1 MIRYFASQIAQKE
14 VGKGWV
20 MRFLNRNN
28 THLISRWTN
37 GMDSME
43 QYNVLP
49 QNSYNMDEKGFM
61 IGSIGRSKRVFSK
74 ATLEKKRVQATR
86 QDGSREWITILACVQ
101 EIEAGKHQMHVT
113 SSPSGWTNNDI
124 GLAWLEQVFN
134 RYTKERARRA
144 TAIRN
149 KILLAILPP
158 HSTHTLQPL
167 DVVMFKPLSSAYSA
181 QLTKFL
187 HRSQG
192 LLALQKGDFFPL
204 FWTSWTSSFIRE
216 TILASFEATGI
227 WPKDR
232 DVILKRV
239 KETTPDGD
247 KDPSTFPTLN
257 PTDWRQLRAFVMATM
272 KEGMKKEGNALTQTL
287 HRLQVENELLHVENK
302 DLRSS
307 LNTKKKRKGKH
318 HVLSLQQ
325 RQEYHGGAI
334 FWSPRKVREAR
345 AREKVR
351 ADNEMEE
358 KLQKARRK
366 EPREAAKI
374 QRQVELEER
383 RAERER
389 LKVVREKEKAEKQAE
404 RERQKQ
410 QRNAEKAIQLSQR
423 GKRKASQAVSSKE
436 KRQKCSGGGAAA
448 EQAIARSPSPPPKV
462 TSRGRNV
469 KLPSKFK

>member
-1 MIRYFASQIAQKE
+1 MIRNFASQIAQKE

-20 MRFLNRNN
+20 TRFLNRNN
-28 THLISRWTN
+28 TNLISRWTN
-37 GMDSME
+37 GMDSVRYDADSGAKYGLYFDLLHTKME

-74 ATLEKKRVQATR
+74 ATWEKKRVQATR
-86 QDGSREWITILACVQ
+86 QDGSREWNTILAYVGAGGDALPSGIIYEAKHGHIRASWVQ
-101 EIEAGKHQMHVT
+101 EIEAGKHQVHVT

-124 GLAWLEQVFN
+124 GLAWLEQVFD

-144 TAIRN
+144 YRLLILDGHGSHMTMDFIEYCHQNR
-149 KILLAILPP
+149 ILLAILPP

-181 QLTKFL
+181 QLRKFL

-204 FWTSWTSSFIRE
+204 FWTSWTSSSIRE

-287 HRLQVENELLHVENK
+287 HHLQVENELLHVENK

-307 LNTKKKRKGKH
+307 LDTKKKRKGKH

-334 FWSPRKVREAR
+334 LWSPRKAREAR
-345 AREKVR
+345 AREKVKEQ
-351 ADNEMEE
+351 DKIEE
-358 KLQKARRK
+358 KLQKARKK
-366 EPREAAKI
+366 ESREAAKV

-389 LKVVREKEKAEKQAE
+389 LKVVREKEKAKKQAE
-404 RERQKQ
+404 RER
-410 QRNAEKAIQLSQR
+410 
-423 GKRKASQAVSSKE
+423 
-436 KRQKCSGGGAAA
+436 
-448 EQAIARSPSPPPKV
+448 
-462 TSRGRNV
+462 
-469 KLPSKFK
+469 